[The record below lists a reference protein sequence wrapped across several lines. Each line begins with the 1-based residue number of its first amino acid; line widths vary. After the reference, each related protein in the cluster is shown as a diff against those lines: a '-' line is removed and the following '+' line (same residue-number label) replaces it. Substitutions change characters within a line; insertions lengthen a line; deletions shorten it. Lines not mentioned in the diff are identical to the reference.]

1 MVRIVR
7 IVRWLLIVFLVVFIG
22 AQFIRPV
29 RDNPPTPAGSSLV
42 GKATPEVAAILDRAC
57 RDCHSNDSRWP
68 WYTNVTPTNW
78 FVANHVHHAREHL
91 NYSLWATYDEDDR
104 DKFLGNMCSLA
115 QRRRMPLPSYLLV
128 HRDAKLSDV
137 EIKTLCDWTEKMR
150 DMLE

>member
-1 MVRIVR
+1 MSR
-7 IVRWLLIVFLVVFIG
+7 LLRSAVLVCVGVFLAG
-22 AQFIRPV
+22 QLIRPA
-29 RDNPPTPAGSSLV
+29 RTNPPTDPARTLGARLPV
-42 GKATPEVAAILDRAC
+42 TPAASAVMNRAC

-91 NYSLWATYDEDDR
+91 NYSLWATYDEDEQ
-104 DKFLGNMCSLA
+104 DKFLGNICSLA

-128 HRDAKLSDV
+128 HRGAKLSDV